1 MLLSF
6 SEFEK
11 MEGKWME
18 NQKKTGGRTV
28 EKVKFLWKSVFW

>member
-18 NQKKTGGRTV
+18 NQKNGGRTV
-28 EKVKFLWKSVFW
+28 EKSEEFLWKSVFW